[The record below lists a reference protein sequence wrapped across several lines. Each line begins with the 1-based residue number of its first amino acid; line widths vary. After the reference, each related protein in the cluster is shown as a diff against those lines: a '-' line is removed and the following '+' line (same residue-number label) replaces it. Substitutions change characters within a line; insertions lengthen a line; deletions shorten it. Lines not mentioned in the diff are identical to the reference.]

1 MYFRVP
7 GTVVGEGPYKISSVP
22 ATGRYTLIL
31 PNGQPA
37 RDGMVVEEKDLEGFG
52 GMNEREQKSFTSR
65 TGRNCCLKACD
76 ILLPL

>member
-7 GTVVGEGPYKISSVP
+7 GTVVEEGPYTISSVP

-37 RDGMVVEEKDLEGFG
+37 RDGTVVEEKVLEAFVEGVRVG
-52 GMNEREQKSFTSR
+52 SK
-65 TGRNCCLKACD
+65 
-76 ILLPL
+76 